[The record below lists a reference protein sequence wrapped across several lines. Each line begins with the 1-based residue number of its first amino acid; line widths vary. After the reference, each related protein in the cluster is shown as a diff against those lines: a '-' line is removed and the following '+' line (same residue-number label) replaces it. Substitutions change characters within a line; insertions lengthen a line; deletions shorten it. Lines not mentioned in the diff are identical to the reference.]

1 LPLFS
6 PKPFQGAY
14 HPVEPD
20 RRWLIRLFT
29 ALERVTK
36 GALFGCR
43 MCGNCILQET
53 AYICPMTCAKG
64 LRNGFCGEA
73 TEERCVVDAN
83 RPCTWLLIFRRA
95 ERLGRLEKLLE
106 VSAPIDG
113 AQAGHSAWIPLLRQ
127 WAVWKK
133 PSLSDFVSDRKSFNA
148 DWGRL
153 CSAVRQPDWWQGDSQ
168 PHLAGYTEPNSGL
181 EAALR
186 TRSFVVTGEIEPL
199 MDNDTQKLIS
209 KIELLRRYVV
219 AVNYSDNAFAV
230 NRMSSLA
237 SSLLSLEN
245 GLEPVMQIQARD
257 RSRNGI
263 LSDVMGASALG
274 IRNILCLGGNYHNN
288 GPRPHP
294 FQPTQFDLDSVQMLW
309 MLRRL
314 RDEGRHPDGRE
325 VAVRPQYFLGAAGA
339 PFTLKPAY
347 NAIRTEKKI
356 NAGAQFIQTQMVFDV
371 VRFSD
376 WLEALDKRSL
386 LDRAFILPGVC
397 PPRSLEDTL
406 ALAREPGI
414 YIPPAT
420 IKRMQQA
427 ARRDRED
434 KQGGKH
440 HQTEESAQIAA
451 EIIGQLSRTPGIRGV
466 HLMLFGQEEVIPR
479 LFELANLEGAS

>member
-1 LPLFS
+1 M
-6 PKPFQGAY
+6 
-14 HPVEPD
+14 
-20 RRWLIRLFT
+20 
-29 ALERVTK
+29 K
-36 GALFGCR
+36 GVLFGCR

-83 RPCTWLLIFRRA
+83 RLCTWLLIFQRA
-95 ERLGRLEKLLE
+95 ERLGWMEKLLE
-106 VSAPIDG
+106 VNAPIDG
-113 AQAGHSAWIPLLRQ
+113 SQAGHSAWTPLLRL
-127 WAVWKK
+127 WAAEKR
-133 PSLSDFVSDRKSFNA
+133 PSLPDLVSDRKAFNQ
-148 DWGRL
+148 DWDRL
-153 CSAVRQPDWWQGDSQ
+153 CHAVRQPDWWQGDSQ
-168 PHLAGYTEPNSGL
+168 SHPAGYTAPFSGL

-186 TRSFVVTGEIEPL
+186 TRPFVITGEIEPL
-199 MDNDTQKLIS
+199 MDNDTQKLVS
-209 KIELLRRYVV
+209 KIELLRRYVA

-237 SSLLSLEN
+237 CSLLSLGN

-263 LSDVMGASALG
+263 LSDVLGASALG

-309 MLRRL
+309 ILRRL
-314 RDEGRHPDGRE
+314 RDEGKHPDGRD
-325 VAVRPQYFLGAAGA
+325 VTVRPQYFLGAAGS

-347 NAIRTEKKI
+347 NAIRTEKKV

-371 VRFSD
+371 GRFSD
-376 WLEALDKRSL
+376 WLEALDKRAL
-386 LDRAFILPGVC
+386 LDRVFILPGVC
-397 PPRSLEDTL
+397 PPKSLADTL

-414 YIPPAT
+414 YVPPEI
-420 IKRMQQA
+420 IKRMRQA
-427 ARRDRED
+427 ARRDQENN
-434 KQGGKH
+434 QGEKH

-451 EIIGQLSRTPGIRGV
+451 EIISQLSRTSGIRGV
-466 HLMLFGQEEVIPR
+466 HLMLFGQEEAIPR
-479 LFELANLEGAS
+479 IFELANLEAVS